1 MKWFWR
7 IHRVNGSFDFA
18 IKEIGGCP
26 FKNLD
31 SEFNCEFAYLC
42 FDGETMGSWTCSS
55 DLINGNRYLEI
66 VEKGY
71 EFKGNVGI
79 KELRKQKIQKIQN
92 ETIY

>member
-7 IHRVNGSFDFA
+7 IHKVNGSFDFA
-18 IKEIGGCP
+18 LKEIGGCP

-31 SEFNCEFAYLC
+31 RDFEQSAYLR
-42 FDGETMGSWTCSS
+42 FNDERMGEWSCSS
-55 DLINGNRYLEI
+55 ELADGSVYLELI
-66 VEKGY
+66 GKGF

-92 ETIY
+92 EAIS